1 MFRFHIPQ
9 DTFYDN
15 QDFFTPNLT
24 VALRTYDWKPLGNN
38 YSWIKFDAEKQVIY
52 VFPIDKET
60 VGIHEFLMIARDKD
74 GNMGFG
80 AFRINVVDDSS
91 VSYNHRFTLEVD
103 YDYEEFSKDF
113 DNQMKL
119 VTKLAN
125 YFNVNSSSIRTVSF
139 TAGSV
144 VMKFQFDSSEVP
156 YDECDF
162 PQRAKFLSEDGDDVN
177 PDLKKAL
184 EPEFPVESGNFEGLG
199 PCGAVVDVLPA
210 TKSGRWKTYVIIPVV
225 ILAVVLLVVG
235 ICLFLVLR
243 SRKRRKLSLED
254 QQLYVYKR
262 KPAVLQ
268 EEYEVK
274 ERLLKQ
280 PLVLPNEKPPLAA
293 PVHPRS
299 PSLKHQN
306 GEPPQSS
313 SYQAPTFTSFIQS
326 SNQGTPNGNSPRK
339 PGYSGYRLPPAYVP
353 P

>member
-15 QDFFTPNLT
+15 QDFYTPNLT
-24 VALRTYDWKPLGNN
+24 LALKTYELRPLGNN

-52 VFPIDKET
+52 TFPIDKET
-60 VGIHEFLMIARDKD
+60 VGIHVFMMIARDKD
-74 GNMGFG
+74 GNMGFD
-80 AFRINVVDDSS
+80 AFQINVVDDSS

-103 YDYEEFSKDF
+103 YDYEKFSKDF
-113 DNQMKL
+113 DNQMEL

-184 EPEFPVESGNFEGLG
+184 EPEFPVESGNFEGLE